1 MLDAA
6 LLMRAFAVIDLAFV
20 FTSCCKAYATIASSN
35 FYPYPN
41 RYFNADG
48 TADAIWRSSRLA

>member
-1 MLDAA
+1 
-6 LLMRAFAVIDLAFV
+6 MRAFAVIDLAFV